1 MYIDSMFTA
10 HFLANL
16 AVVMKRYVYRVV
28 VKSQNG
34 NGNKVA
40 AAAAMNT
47 VLLAHKVYLHSPNN
61 SSNRYR

>member
-16 AVVMKRYVYRVV
+16 AVVMKRYLYRVV

-47 VLLAHKVYLHSPNN
+47 VLLAHKV
-61 SSNRYR
+61 